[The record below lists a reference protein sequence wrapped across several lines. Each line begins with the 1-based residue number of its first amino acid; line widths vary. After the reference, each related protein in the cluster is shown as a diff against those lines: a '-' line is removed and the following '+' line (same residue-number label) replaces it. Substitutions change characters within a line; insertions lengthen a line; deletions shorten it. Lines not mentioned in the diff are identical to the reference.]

1 MTNDDRAADRETFV
15 AATPWAEAARTAL
28 KQDASTRRYWRLT
41 RHDGTD
47 ASTAILM
54 DAPPGSEPEGCPPDA
69 TPAARE
75 AIGYNAAARLAGGRM
90 APFVDIARG
99 LSDAGLSAPRIF
111 AVDADHGFAL
121 IEDLGDDLFARLLE
135 GDSPQTDE
143 MTLYEAAVDVLID
156 LARRKIGPHHPAA
169 TENDGAIAP
178 PPAYDETA
186 MLAETQLLTQ
196 WYLPHR
202 LDGPIE
208 ADFAETM
215 RAAWQGL
222 IQTLPTPSTLVLRDY
237 HAENLLWLPGRRGI
251 ARTGLI
257 DFQDGLWGHAGYDL
271 VSLLEDARRDVTPQ
285 IIPRLINRY
294 MVGLGLDEAER
305 DAFAGHYAILGAQ
318 RNAKILGIFARLANR
333 DGKTRYLDLLP
344 RVEAHFTRNLSHPH
358 LHTIRTLM
366 TPFLPNP

>member
-111 AVDADHGFAL
+111 AVDADRGFAL

-135 GDSPQTDE
+135 GD
-143 MTLYEAAVDVLID
+143 
-156 LARRKIGPHHPAA
+156 
-169 TENDGAIAP
+169 
-178 PPAYDETA
+178 
-186 MLAETQLLTQ
+186 
-196 WYLPHR
+196 
-202 LDGPIE
+202 
-208 ADFAETM
+208 
-215 RAAWQGL
+215 
-222 IQTLPTPSTLVLRDY
+222 
-237 HAENLLWLPGRRGI
+237 
-251 ARTGLI
+251 
-257 DFQDGLWGHAGYDL
+257 
-271 VSLLEDARRDVTPQ
+271 
-285 IIPRLINRY
+285 
-294 MVGLGLDEAER
+294 
-305 DAFAGHYAILGAQ
+305 
-318 RNAKILGIFARLANR
+318 
-333 DGKTRYLDLLP
+333 
-344 RVEAHFTRNLSHPH
+344 
-358 LHTIRTLM
+358 
-366 TPFLPNP
+366 